1 MQQLHHH
8 RSDGRKDLS
17 AFLPLVRDDG
27 PASLPR
33 RMLSTTL
40 QWVGTRGS
48 GTQGTDVVDSLKMV
62 VKGCEIRLPELKIS
76 VHPLV
81 QPDHTNFHPT
91 EPTQGYFRSLGKNG
105 SFVGMKNRF
114 PLCLPG
120 SAVSSDFWLNWWAM
134 LDSDQRPLP
143 CEGNALTN

>member
-1 MQQLHHH
+1 M
-8 RSDGRKDLS
+8 
-17 AFLPLVRDDG
+17 LP
-27 PASLPR
+27 
-33 RMLSTTL
+33 TTL

-105 SFVGMKNRF
+105 SFVGMKKPLSPLFTGVSGLFRF
-114 PLCLPG
+114 LAELVGDAGFGP
-120 SAVSSDFWLNWWAM
+120 AT
-134 LDSDQRPLP
+134 
-143 CEGNALTN
+143 LTV